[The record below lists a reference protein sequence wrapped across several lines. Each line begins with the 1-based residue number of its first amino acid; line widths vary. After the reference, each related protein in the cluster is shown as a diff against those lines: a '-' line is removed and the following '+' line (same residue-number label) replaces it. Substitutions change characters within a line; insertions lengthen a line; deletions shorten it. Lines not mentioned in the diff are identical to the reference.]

1 MENLIFSL
9 NATAPVFLM
18 MLLGML
24 FRRLGWIDEAFASK
38 MNRFV
43 FLVPLPVL
51 VFHDLASAE
60 IGDVWNFRF
69 VAFCFLATAASIAIC
84 ALLSCLLKEKPR
96 RGEFIQASYRSSAA
110 LLGIALTTNIYG
122 DAGLVPLMI
131 IGSVPLYN
139 VMAVVV
145 LSLTAPDK
153 KKASGQAAISRKAEL
168 WKRTLKGI
176 VTNPI
181 ILGILLGLLWSMLR
195 LPLPPILGKTVT
207 NLGDLAAPLGLMA
220 MGATFRLDKA
230 MGQAKPAIA
239 ASFIKL
245 VGFCVL
251 FLPLAV
257 RLGFRE
263 EELVAILIML
273 GSATTV
279 SCYVMAKSM
288 GHEGVLTSSAVML
301 TTLFS
306 AFTITG
312 WLFLLKSFGL
322 V

>member
-1 MENLIFSL
+1 M
-9 NATAPVFLM
+9 
-18 MLLGML
+18 
-24 FRRLGWIDEAFASK
+24 
-38 MNRFV
+38 
-43 FLVPLPVL
+43 L
-51 VFHDLASAE
+51 VFHDLAAAD

-69 VAFCFLATAASIAIC
+69 VAFCFLVTAASIAIC
-84 ALLSCLLKEKPR
+84 APLSCFLKEKAQ

-139 VMAVVV
+139 IMAVVV
-145 LSLTAPDK
+145 LSLTSPAKDAPK
-153 KKASGQAAISRKAEL
+153 KGL
-168 WKRTLKGI
+168 WKSTLKGI
-176 VTNPI
+176 ITNPI
-181 ILGILLGLLWSMLR
+181 ILGIAAGLLWSVLR
-195 LPLPPILGKTVT
+195 LPFPPILEKTVSS
-207 NLGDLAAPLGLMA
+207 LGDLAAPLGLIA

-230 MGQAKPAIA
+230 VGQAKPAVA
-239 ASFIKL
+239 ASLIKL

-257 RLGFRE
+257 RMGFRE
-263 EELVAILIML
+263 KELVAILIML

-279 SCYVMAKSM
+279 SCYVMAKNM
-288 GHEGVLTSSAVML
+288 GHEGTLTSSAVML

-312 WLFLLKSFGL
+312 WLFLLKSLGL
-322 V
+322 L

>member
-1 MENLIFSL
+1 MENLLFSL

-24 FRRLGWIDEAFASK
+24 FRRLGWIDEAFASR

-69 VAFCFLATAASIAIC
+69 VAFCFLVTAASIAIC
-84 ALLSCLLKEKPR
+84 ALLSCLLKEKTQ

-145 LSLTAPDK
+145 LSLTAPDE

-195 LPLPPILGKTVT
+195 LPLPPILEKTVT

-230 MGQAKPAIA
+230 VGQAKPAIA

>member
-230 MGQAKPAIA
+230 VGQAKPAIA

>member
-9 NATAPVFLM
+9 NATVPVFLM

-24 FRRLGWIDEAFASK
+24 FRKLGWIDEAFASK
-38 MNRFV
+38 MNQFV

-51 VFHDLASAE
+51 VFHDLAAAD

-69 VAFCFLATAASIAIC
+69 VAFCFLVTAASIAIC
-84 ALLSCLLKEKPR
+84 AVLSCFLKEKSQ

-122 DAGLVPLMI
+122 NAGLVPLMI

-139 VMAVVV
+139 IMAVVV
-145 LSLTAPDK
+145 LSLTSPAKNAPK
-153 KKASGQAAISRKAEL
+153 KGL
-168 WKRTLKGI
+168 WKSTLKGI

-181 ILGILLGLLWSMLR
+181 ILGIAAGLLWSILR
-195 LPLPPILGKTVT
+195 LPFPPILEKTVSS
-207 NLGDLAAPLGLMA
+207 LGDLAAPLGLIA

-230 MGQAKPAIA
+230 VGQAKPAIA
-239 ASFIKL
+239 ASVIKL

-257 RLGFRE
+257 RMGFRE

-279 SCYVMAKSM
+279 SCYVMAKNM
-288 GHEGVLTSSAVML
+288 GHDGTLTSSAVML

-312 WLFLLKSFGL
+312 WLFLLKSLGL
-322 V
+322 L

>member
-9 NATAPVFLM
+9 NATVPVFLM

-24 FRRLGWIDEAFASK
+24 FRKLGWIDEAFASK
-38 MNRFV
+38 MNQFV

-51 VFHDLASAE
+51 VFHDLAAAD

-69 VAFCFLATAASIAIC
+69 VAFCFLVTAASIAIC
-84 ALLSCLLKEKPR
+84 AVLSCFLKEKSQ

-139 VMAVVV
+139 IMAVVV
-145 LSLTAPDK
+145 LSLTSPAKDAPK
-153 KKASGQAAISRKAEL
+153 KGL
-168 WKRTLKGI
+168 WKSTLKGI

-181 ILGILLGLLWSMLR
+181 ILGIAAGLLWSVLR
-195 LPLPPILGKTVT
+195 LPFPPILEKTVSS
-207 NLGDLAAPLGLMA
+207 LGDLAAPLGLMA

-230 MGQAKPAIA
+230 VGQAKPAIA
-239 ASFIKL
+239 ASLIKL

-257 RLGFRE
+257 RMGFRG

-279 SCYVMAKSM
+279 SCYVMAKNM
-288 GHEGVLTSSAVML
+288 GHEGTLTSSAVML

-312 WLFLLKSFGL
+312 WLFLLKSLGL
-322 V
+322 L

>member
-9 NATAPVFLM
+9 NATVPVFLM

-24 FRRLGWIDEAFASK
+24 FQKLGWIDEAFASK
-38 MNRFV
+38 MNQFV

-51 VFHDLASAE
+51 VFHDLAAAD

-84 ALLSCLLKEKPR
+84 AVLSCFLKEKAQ

-139 VMAVVV
+139 IMAVVV
-145 LSLTAPDK
+145 LSLTSPAKDAPK
-153 KKASGQAAISRKAEL
+153 KGL
-168 WKRTLKGI
+168 WKSTLKGI

-181 ILGILLGLLWSMLR
+181 ILGIAAGLLWSVLG
-195 LPLPPILGKTVT
+195 LPFPPILEKTVSS
-207 NLGDLAAPLGLMA
+207 LSDLAAPLGLIA

-230 MGQAKPAIA
+230 VGQARPAIA
-239 ASFIKL
+239 ASVIKL
-245 VGFCVL
+245 VGFCIL

-257 RLGFRE
+257 RMGFRG

-279 SCYVMAKSM
+279 SCYVMAKNM
-288 GHEGVLTSSAVML
+288 GHEGTLTSSAVML

-312 WLFLLKSFGL
+312 WLFLLKSLGL
-322 V
+322 L